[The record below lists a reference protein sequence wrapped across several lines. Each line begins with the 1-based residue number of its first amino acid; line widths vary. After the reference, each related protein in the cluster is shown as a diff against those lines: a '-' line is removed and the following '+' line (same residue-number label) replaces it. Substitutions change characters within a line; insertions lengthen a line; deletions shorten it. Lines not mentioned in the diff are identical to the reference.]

1 MSKCPGQIYKRLQR
15 CSNSSI
21 KSLKIET
28 TVLPSV
34 FFFNLWFFT
43 IKIPNAIQFQ
53 SKFLVT
59 HHFQFVLADSFCR
72 RSKRSLQKRLWVSH
86 CFFTRFV
93 FFNFWPLIKGQA
105 FGYRLQRTHCIDKAP
120 RNFRVRT
127 IVLITVQA
135 EWLCGCADDV
145 FCEGG
150 GKDECSAK
158 EFRSKLNEMEQRV
171 PRGLGLVTGSDFS
184 RHV

>member
-171 PRGLGLVTGSDFS
+171 VTGSDFS